1 MSPLQRL
8 FMWAICRDI
17 LILTYMEVWWS
28 MERVI
33 TTIHG
38 TGTIIIPGTLPGDG
52 GFIIIHGAVGD
63 FHTDTA
69 MDGLAGDFI
78 HTEEGTGVLEDTT
91 GVTDMVII
99 ADTGEDITRGTN
111 VDTRPDSAI
120 QTAMY
125 ITIEVPE

>member
-1 MSPLQRL
+1 
-8 FMWAICRDI
+8 
-17 LILTYMEVWWS
+17 

-38 TGTIIIPGTLPGDG
+38 MGTIIIPGMLPGDG
-52 GFIIIHGAVGD
+52 GFIIIHGPAGD

-78 HTEEGTGVLEDTT
+78 HTEEVTGVREDTT
-91 GVTDMVII
+91 GVTDMAII
-99 ADTGEDITRGTN
+99 ADTGEDVTRGTN
-111 VDTRPDSAI
+111 VDTRLDSAIQTAI